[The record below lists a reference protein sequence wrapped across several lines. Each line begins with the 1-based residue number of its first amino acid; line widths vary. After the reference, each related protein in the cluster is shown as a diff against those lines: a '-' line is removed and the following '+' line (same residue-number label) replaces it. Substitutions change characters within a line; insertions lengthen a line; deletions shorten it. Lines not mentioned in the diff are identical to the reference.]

1 MKRDKPQLLVAN
13 SKAKI
18 YSLPYL
24 EAAGMKCGKF
34 FRLAPKELIRLPR
47 ESRLFILP
55 DRLPVGYDSDTNGF
69 VVLDK
74 GTLTKKNERCF
85 AVSAFIS
92 PGFTVTYN
100 SSYRELKK
108 AAVLPL
114 FSYAAVAFYK
124 GEFYVA
130 ALRVDREPRHDPRF
144 IDIDIVREKSA
155 ELKKIFSHNRL
166 ITHLEKCALTYGCP
180 GAQNFFLS
188 RYEGPLPVSPYCNA
202 SCRGCISYQA
212 EKKPRETQPRIKFIP
227 TAEEVSEVAIFHMQH
242 VDDPVVSFGQGCE
255 GEPLIVAGVIE
266 QAIRLIRKN
275 TRKGII
281 NMNTNA
287 SKPRI
292 LAKLFDAGLDSIR
305 VSLNSARKQYYTRYY
320 KPRGYGF
327 EDVAESIR
335 MAKQRKAFVSL
346 NYLTMPG
353 FTDRID
359 EFAALKKFIET
370 LRIDMIQWR
379 NLNFDPLRYFDEL
392 KVAVGDSEL
401 LGIREVIKSIKN
413 SFPDIMTGYYN
424 PSKLKM
430 RRGLTEKS

>member
-1 MKRDKPQLLVAN
+1 
-13 SKAKI
+13 
-18 YSLPYL
+18 
-24 EAAGMKCGKF
+24 
-34 FRLAPKELIRLPR
+34 
-47 ESRLFILP
+47 
-55 DRLPVGYDSDTNGF
+55 
-69 VVLDK
+69 
-74 GTLTKKNERCF
+74 
-85 AVSAFIS
+85 
-92 PGFTVTYN
+92 
-100 SSYRELKK
+100 
-108 AAVLPL
+108 
-114 FSYAAVAFYK
+114 
-124 GEFYVA
+124 
-130 ALRVDREPRHDPRF
+130 
-144 IDIDIVREKSA
+144 
-155 ELKKIFSHNRL
+155 
-166 ITHLEKCALTYGCP
+166 
-180 GAQNFFLS
+180 
-188 RYEGPLPVSPYCNA
+188 
-202 SCRGCISYQA
+202 
-212 EKKPRETQPRIKFIP
+212 
-227 TAEEVSEVAIFHMQH
+227 
-242 VDDPVVSFGQGCE
+242 
-255 GEPLIVAGVIE
+255 
-266 QAIRLIRKN
+266 
-275 TRKGII
+275 
-281 NMNTNA
+281 
-287 SKPRI
+287 